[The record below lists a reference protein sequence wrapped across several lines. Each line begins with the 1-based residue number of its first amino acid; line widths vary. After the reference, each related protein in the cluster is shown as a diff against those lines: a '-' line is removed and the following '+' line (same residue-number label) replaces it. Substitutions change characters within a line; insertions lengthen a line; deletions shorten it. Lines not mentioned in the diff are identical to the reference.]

1 MSAPQQQAIRRWII
15 TGAVAGVTATGAWY
29 GAGLKTRQ
37 EFTQVRTLI
46 LAPTTV
52 ADALLYHQEKRVRT
66 EATPAEK
73 IAQLENARG
82 GLVVKRTALERK
94 IEEMRA
100 RRN

>member
-37 EFTQVRTLI
+37 EFTQV
-46 LAPTTV
+46 
-52 ADALLYHQEKRVRT
+52 KRVRA
-66 EATPAEK
+66 EATTAEK

-94 IEEMRA
+94 IEELRA
-100 RRN
+100 RRNGERPVLGQERR